1 MRGGCIYLLHKIS
14 IGLKMDYG
22 LEFTLKSARFMFL
35 RGQFIFLRRQRN
47 VEKICTCYIRP
58 F

>member
-1 MRGGCIYLLHKIS
+1 MREGCIYLMHKIS

-22 LEFTLKSARFMFL
+22 LEFTLKSARF
-35 RGQFIFLRRQRN
+35 IFLRRQRN